1 MTENK
6 RYPVLIVWLATL
18 SISFFDFQPFLVG
31 SFVTLLQMSEA
42 QAGFVASINMFGMCA
57 GLGLAALWGHKWP
70 MSRLVLTALL
80 LIGIGYIVS
89 GFTTTF
95 EGMSIARFVTGFG
108 EGLALAAAVSAVAH
122 VSNPDRL
129 FAFIMF
135 GQSLYGVVGLVAM
148 PYILGSFG
156 LRGVFFGIAALAL
169 LTLPFFRML
178 PDHSKEALSSGRL
191 QVNAPV
197 VLVLASLLVLYISMT
212 SVWAYYERIGTAIS
226 ISASN
231 IGAALS
237 AGLLASMIGAL
248 VAAAINDRFRRLPL
262 LSIGVGL
269 TAMSVLILYVAKD
282 FAPYV
287 VSVMLLF
294 GATGFAI
301 PYYMGQLA
309 DFDRTGRLATA
320 GYITVFLGSLFGPAM
335 GAALIEDGSYSA
347 MILTAAALAVVALV
361 LIVVALRAATR
372 AVEPVA
378 PEG

>member
-156 LRGVFFGIAALAL
+156 LRGVF
-169 LTLPFFRML
+169 
-178 PDHSKEALSSGRL
+178 SG
-191 QVNAPV
+191 
-197 VLVLASLLVLYISMT
+197 SLLWLSLHCRSFVCCRIIVRKRYRQAACKSM
-212 SVWAYYERIGTAIS
+212 
-226 ISASN
+226 
-231 IGAALS
+231 
-237 AGLLASMIGAL
+237 
-248 VAAAINDRFRRLPL
+248 RR
-262 LSIGVGL
+262 
-269 TAMSVLILYVAKD
+269 
-282 FAPYV
+282 
-287 VSVMLLF
+287 
-294 GATGFAI
+294 
-301 PYYMGQLA
+301 
-309 DFDRTGRLATA
+309 
-320 GYITVFLGSLFGPAM
+320 
-335 GAALIEDGSYSA
+335 SYWC
-347 MILTAAALAVVALV
+347 
-361 LIVVALRAATR
+361 
-372 AVEPVA
+372 
-378 PEG
+378 